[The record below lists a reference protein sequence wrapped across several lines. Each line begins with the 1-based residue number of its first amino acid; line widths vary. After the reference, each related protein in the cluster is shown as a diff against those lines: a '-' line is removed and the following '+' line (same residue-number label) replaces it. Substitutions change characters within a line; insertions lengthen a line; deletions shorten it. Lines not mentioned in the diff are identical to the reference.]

1 MTNYSGVS
9 NMNKIK
15 HQKQTEFSK
24 KIYILNIILVI
35 FVVISSLTLIA
46 LSGRLSLTDLSP
58 LSVICT
64 SAFGELAIH
73 SGFYANKAKAE
84 NVIKISKQIGNI
96 DNEKVELAN
105 RVISGEFN
113 NNV

>member
-1 MTNYSGVS
+1 M
-9 NMNKIK
+9 KK
-15 HQKQTEFSK
+15 QKMEFSK
-24 KIYILNIILVI
+24 KIYLLNVGLVI
-35 FVVISSLTLIA
+35 FVVMASFVIIA
-46 LSGRLSLTDLSP
+46 LSGRLGISDLSP

-105 RVISGEFN
+105 RVMSGEFN

>member
-1 MTNYSGVS
+1 
-9 NMNKIK
+9 MNNVK

-24 KIYILNIILVI
+24 KIYILNIILVV

-46 LSGRLSLTDLSP
+46 LSGRLGLTDLSP

-84 NVIKISKQIGNI
+84 NVIKISKQIGNV

-105 RVISGEFN
+105 RVMNSEFN

>member
-1 MTNYSGVS
+1 M
-9 NMNKIK
+9 KK
-15 HQKQTEFSK
+15 QKMEFSK
-24 KIYILNIILVI
+24 KIYLLNVGLVI
-35 FVVISSLTLIA
+35 FVVMASFVIIA
-46 LSGRLSLTDLSP
+46 LSGRLGMSDLSP

>member
-1 MTNYSGVS
+1 M
-9 NMNKIK
+9 KK
-15 HQKQTEFSK
+15 QKMEFSK
-24 KIYILNIILVI
+24 KIYLLNVGLVI
-35 FVVISSLTLIA
+35 FVVMASFVIIA
-46 LSGRLSLTDLSP
+46 LSGRLGMSDLSP

-105 RVISGEFN
+105 RVMSGEFN

>member
-1 MTNYSGVS
+1 M
-9 NMNKIK
+9 KK
-15 HQKQTEFSK
+15 QKMEFSK
-24 KIYILNIILVI
+24 KIYLLNVGLVI
-35 FVVISSLTLIA
+35 FVVMASFVIIA
-46 LSGRLSLTDLSP
+46 LSGRLDMSDLSP

-105 RVISGEFN
+105 RVMSGEFN